1 MLGGQGELVE
11 AMDGVMQTAKAFL
24 LPAAIG
30 ALILYF
36 SYHALAGEQ
45 GLAAWNGLQTEEEE
59 LEARLAVLETEK
71 AALEK
76 SLRRLRDDSLDLD
89 YVEEIART
97 RLSYVRPDEVLV
109 AVR

>member
-1 MLGGQGELVE
+1 MERVL
-11 AMDGVMQTAKAFL
+11 QTGKAIL

-36 SYHALAGEQ
+36 SYHALSGDQ
-45 GLAAWNGLQTEEEE
+45 GLAAWNGLQKEEEE
-59 LEARLAVLETEK
+59 LEARVAELEAER
-71 AALEK
+71 AMLEK
-76 SLRRLRDDSLDLD
+76 SLQRLRDQSLDLD